1 MIYAF
6 MQKGCMQPTQNCLK
20 KRHAQMKIDVVTPTN
35 PFLAEDAGKMPAHQ
49 VVYEKLRLMI
59 LFGDLAP
66 GQAVTIQGLIAELGA
81 GMTPVREA
89 LRRLIAE
96 GALTHQGNR
105 RVSVPVLTPDC
116 VDELGFMR
124 ETLEPELA
132 MRASNRMTADGL
144 RALKARDADLNDA
157 IAKGDVGGY
166 LTHNYRFHAQIN
178 AMAEAPIMAATVD
191 RLWLRFG
198 PSLRVVCGRFGTSNL
213 PDKHMDLLAAMDA
226 ADPSAAARAMA
237 EDVAQGMLQ
246 IRAALGTA

>member
-1 MIYAF
+1 
-6 MQKGCMQPTQNCLK
+6 
-20 KRHAQMKIDVVTPTN
+20 MKIDVITSTN
-35 PFLAEDAGKMPAHQ
+35 PFTSVDNAKMPAHQ
-49 VVYEKLRLMI
+49 VVYEQLRLMI

-66 GQAVTIQGLIAELGA
+66 GQAVTIQGLTDTLGA

-116 VDELGFMR
+116 ADELGFMR
-124 ETLEPELA
+124 EALEPELA
-132 MRASNRMTADGL
+132 LRAAKRITNDGL
-144 RALKARDADLNDA
+144 QALISRDDDLNAA

-166 LTHNYRFHAQIN
+166 LTHNYRFHAQIY

-198 PSLRVVCGRFGTSNL
+198 PSLRVVCGRFGTVNL
-213 PDKHMDLLAAMDA
+213 PDKHMDLLGAFASADA
-226 ADPSAAARAMA
+226 AGAAQAMA
-237 EDVAQGMLQ
+237 EDVSQGMRQ
-246 IRAALGTA
+246 IRAALQDQ